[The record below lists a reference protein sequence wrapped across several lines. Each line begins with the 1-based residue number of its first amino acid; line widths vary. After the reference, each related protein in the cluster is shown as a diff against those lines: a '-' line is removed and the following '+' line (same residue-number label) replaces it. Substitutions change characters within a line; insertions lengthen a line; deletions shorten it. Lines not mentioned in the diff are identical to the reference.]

1 MAGGMKRFQV
11 SDLRFQVRRAAQ
23 PAFNSKLETRNS
35 KLSIINSQRAAGA
48 FALAA
53 ALTAWPL
60 SGGAQI
66 VNDPT
71 RPPAGTYSTDSGDS
85 AATAPVLQSVMITP
99 TARMAIIGGETVK
112 LGGMYGDARVVKIT
126 ESGVVLRSAT
136 GTETLRM
143 YPEVTMKPIKPAPAV
158 SDKPA
163 RKNRRPAANTG
174 GKQG

>member
-1 MAGGMKRFQV
+1 MVGGMKK
-11 SDLRFQVRRAAQ
+11 LRVRSCELRVRGTAG
-23 PAFNSKLETRNS
+23 PACNSKLTTRNS
-35 KLSIINSQRAAGA
+35 QLAVIS
-48 FALAA
+48 LAA
-53 ALTAWPL
+53 VLAAWPL

-85 AATAPVLQSVMITP
+85 AAAAPVLQSVMITP
-99 TARMAIIGGETVK
+99 TARTAIIGGETVK

-143 YPEVTMKPIKPAPAV
+143 YPEVTMKPVEPAPAV